1 MFQIEWTKKA
11 SKQRVDILEF
21 WIEHNQSKTY
31 STKILKETLE
41 AEKLLKE
48 NPSIGTITDLDEVRR
63 TLILR
68 NFSMFYS
75 IENKI
80 INILAFYDNRRNPDK
95 LEL

>member
-48 NPSIGTITDLDEVRR
+48 NHQSAL
-63 TLILR
+63 
-68 NFSMFYS
+68 
-75 IENKI
+75 
-80 INILAFYDNRRNPDK
+80 
-95 LEL
+95 